1 MTPANASINGPA
13 QLPDRVERLQH
24 RIGYSFAHVP
34 LALEAL
40 THRSHS
46 QPHNERLEFLGDG
59 VLNLVVAQWLYEQQ
73 PAQDEGTL
81 SRQRSALVN
90 REALLQVAQ
99 RLDLMPLLQLGPG
112 ERQGGAARSSILADA
127 VEAIIGAVFCDGGYP
142 AAARLVQHL
151 LQPLLDQT
159 ALEEAPK
166 DAKSRLQEWLQA
178 RRLPLPRYQL
188 LETRGEAHDQT
199 FLVRCQLAQPLLEA
213 QAQGKSRRMA
223 EQRAAQQ
230 VMDQLLED
238 SGG

>member
-1 MTPANASINGPA
+1 MAGNAPPTSPGP
-13 QLPDRVERLQH
+13 LPDRVQRLQQ
-24 RIGYSFAHVP
+24 RIGYSFTHVS

-40 THRSHS
+40 THCSHS

-59 VLNLVVAQWLYEQQ
+59 VLNLVVAQWLFQQQ
-73 PAQDEGTL
+73 PLQDEGAL

-99 RLDLMPLLQLGPG
+99 GLDLLPLLQLGPG
-112 ERQGGAARSSILADA
+112 ERQGGAARSSILAYA

-142 AAARLVQHL
+142 AAAQLVQHL
-151 LQPLLDQT
+151 LQPLLDRS

-178 RRLPLPRYQL
+178 RRLALPQYQL

-199 FLVRCQLAQPLLEA
+199 FVVRCQLAQPIREA

-230 VMDQLLED
+230 VMQQLVVD
-238 SGG
+238 FGD

>member
-1 MTPANASINGPA
+1 MPGNAPLNGPGS
-13 QLPDRVERLQH
+13 LPERVERLQQ
-24 RIGYSFAHVP
+24 RIGYVFTQVP

-59 VLNLVVAQWLYEQQ
+59 VLNLVVAQWLFEQE
-73 PAQDEGTL
+73 PPQDEGAL

-99 RLDLMPLLQLGPG
+99 RLDLLPLLQLGPG

-142 AAARLVQHL
+142 AAARLVQQL
-151 LQPLLDQT
+151 LRPLLEQSSW
-159 ALEEAPK
+159 EEVPK

-178 RRLPLPRYQL
+178 RRLPLPQYQL
-188 LETRGEAHDQT
+188 VETRGEAHDQT
-199 FLVRCQLAQPLLEA
+199 FLVRCQLTQPSTEA

-223 EQRAAQQ
+223 EQRAAQLVLQ
-230 VMDQLLED
+230 RLLED
-238 SGG
+238 SND

>member
-1 MTPANASINGPA
+1 MVSAASS
-13 QLPDRVERLQH
+13 PDLVRRLQQ
-24 RIGYSFAHVP
+24 RIGYEFSHASV
-34 LALEAL
+34 ALEAL

-59 VLNLVVAQWLYEQQ
+59 VLNLVVAQWLFEQEPQ
-73 PAQDEGTL
+73 QDEGAL

-90 REALLQVAQ
+90 RDALLEVAQ
-99 RLDLMPLLQLGPG
+99 RLELMSLLRLGQG

-127 VEAIIGAVFCDGGYP
+127 VEAIIGAVFCDGGY
-142 AAARLVQHL
+142 AAAAQLVQRL
-151 LQPLLDQT
+151 LAPLLEKST
-159 ALEEAPK
+159 LEQAPK

-178 RRLPLPRYQL
+178 RRLPLPRYLL

-199 FLVRCQLAQPLLEA
+199 FLVRCQVDEPRVNA

-230 VMDQLLED
+230 VMEQLP
-238 SGG
+238 GAPGV